1 MKRIGKL
8 SGIAL
13 LAVVMIFGLT
23 SMAFAYADCSS
34 AKVTMVGAAPGY
46 GGAGSAG
53 IKVMLKN
60 MTGHTV
66 GTDWA
71 NGTLRMFFL
80 TTDLGDQGLATLLTA
95 MSLGKNV
102 WVRIGGNAEPA
113 SLISIIYLSD

>member
-13 LAVVMIFGLT
+13 LAVVMIFSLT
-23 SMAFAYADCSS
+23 SMAFASADCSS
-34 AKVTMVGAAPGY
+34 AQVTMVGAAPGL
-46 GGAGSAG
+46 GGAGSSG
-53 IKVMLKN
+53 VKVMLKN

-71 NGTLRMFFL
+71 NGTVRMFFL

-95 MSLGKNV
+95 MSLNKNV
-102 WVRIGGNAEPA
+102 WVRIAGNAEPA
-113 SLISIIYLSD
+113 SLISIVYLSN